1 VRLEVHAAEAPT
13 IADSAKLRK
22 VVENLVGNAL
32 KFTDRGGKVQLDVSL
47 DPDEV
52 RVTVEDDGVGIA
64 PGDVERVFDR
74 FHRAHD
80 DRPGSGLG
88 LAITRDLV
96 RLHGGDVLVKSAPG
110 KGSTFAVVL
119 PRRAAA

>member
-1 VRLEVHAAEAPT
+1 
-13 IADSAKLRK
+13 

-32 KFTDRGGKVQLDVSL
+32 KFTDRGGTVKVEVSPDL
-47 DPDEV
+47 DEV
-52 RVTVEDDGVGIA
+52 RVVVEDDGVGMEPDDASRI
-64 PGDVERVFDR
+64 FDR
-74 FHRAHD
+74 FYRARE

-88 LAITRDLV
+88 LCIARDLV